1 MTPRSLVLPALA
13 VLLLPALGCNKVRA
27 RVELKEGNNLY
38 QGEQYKPALDKFQK
52 GLALDPS
59 ATFAWRSV
67 GLTALALYRPGD
79 ENPKNKEYG
88 TTAISAFEK
97 YLADFPDDE
106 KVKDYLL
113 TSYVNEKQYDRALQF
128 VDQLGQKDPADPKI
142 NNYKITILMQAGRLA
157 EAFEVAKKV
166 QGDNRLEVLANL
178 GQSAWSA
185 SYRDTKYSLQA
196 LADATPENRDRLLAE
211 KAKLVDM
218 GLEAEKIVM
227 DTKPEPDNADAVVFY
242 NLLLREKA
250 KLELDGD
257 KKLALLAD
265 ADKYLAK
272 ATELKKQAKEKAAR
286 QAKEDAAKTATKA

>member
-79 ENPKNKEYG
+79 ENPTNKEYG

-97 YLADFPDDE
+97 YLVDYPDDE

-113 TSYVNEKQYDRALQF
+113 SSYVNEKQFDRALEF
-128 VDQLGQKDPADPKI
+128 VTQLGQKNPTDPKI
-142 NNYKITILMQAGRLA
+142 NNYKVNILMQAGRLQD
-157 EAFEVAKKV
+157 AFEVAEKM
-166 QGDNRLEVLANL
+166 QGEGRLELLDNLART
-178 GQSAWSA
+178 AWDK
-185 SYRDTKYSLQA
+185 SYRDAKYSLQA
-196 LADATPENRDRLLAE
+196 LANATPEERDRLIAE
-211 KAKLVDM
+211 KIQIVDM
-218 GLEAEKIVM
+218 GLSAEKIVV
-227 DTKPEPDNADAVVFY
+227 DTQSENSQAMAYY

-250 KLELDGD
+250 KLELDEA
-257 KKLALLAD
+257 KKLALLEEAEV
-265 ADKYLAK
+265 YRQK
-272 ATELKKQAKEKAAR
+272 AIALRDKEKAKA
-286 QAKEDAAKTATKA
+286 AKEAADKSATKT

>member
-97 YLADFPDDE
+97 YLADFPDDD

-128 VDQLGQKDPADPKI
+128 VDQLGQKNPSDPKI
-142 NNYKITILMQAGRLA
+142 NNYKINILMQAGRLA
-157 EAFEVAKKV
+157 DAFEVAKKV
-166 QGDNRLEVLANL
+166 QGDTRLEALDNL
-178 GQSAWSA
+178 GRLAWDK
-185 SYRDTKYSLQA
+185 SYRDPKFSL
-196 LADATPENRDRLLAE
+196 EER
-211 KAKLVDM
+211 AKIVDM

-227 DTKPEPDNADAVVFY
+227 DAKPEPDNFEAVAYY

-272 ATELKKQAKEKAAR
+272 ANELRKQAKEKAAR